1 MISFE
6 DVFLYELARS
16 HQQELLQSVR
26 PHALAASEPRS
37 IGDIVRAFG
46 GGLRRRRTAVT
57 KNRER
62 RPGDTAGPRKIAAA
76 LAACGAHDIAETQAS
91 LASGDPGSR
100 DPQTGAAEMYAGLD
114 NSRYAAVVT
123 QGHSRGISNE

>member
-46 GGLRRRRTAVT
+46 GGLGRRRTA
-57 KNRER
+57 RLRIES
-62 RPGDTAGPRKIAAA
+62 GGMDT
-76 LAACGAHDIAETQAS
+76 L
-91 LASGDPGSR
+91 
-100 DPQTGAAEMYAGLD
+100 
-114 NSRYAAVVT
+114 
-123 QGHSRGISNE
+123 QGHAR

>member
-1 MISFE
+1 MGADGDATMISFE

-46 GGLRRRRTAVT
+46 GALGRRTAAT

-62 RPGDTAGPRKIAAA
+62 RPGYTAGSRKMAPA
-76 LAACGAHDIAETQAS
+76 LPACGAPNTADTHAAMT
-91 LASGDPGSR
+91 SGDAGYGN
-100 DPQTGAAEMYAGLD
+100 PQTGAAEIA
-114 NSRYAAVVT
+114 
-123 QGHSRGISNE
+123 QI

>member
-16 HQQELLQSVR
+16 HQQELLQSVP
-26 PHALAASEPRS
+26 PHALGASEPRN

-46 GGLRRRRTAVT
+46 GGLGRRRTAAA

-62 RPGDTAGPRKIAAA
+62 RPGYTARPRKIAAA
-76 LAACGAHDIAETQAS
+76 LAACDAHNIEETQAS

-100 DPQTGAAEMYAGLD
+100 DPQTGAAEIHRSG
-114 NSRYAAVVT
+114 
-123 QGHSRGISNE
+123 